1 MNYLA
6 NPTETKAVLQLFG
19 FDIKKKYGQNFLI
32 DENTVRKIVLKA
44 GVTKED
50 TVLEI
55 GPGIGTMTQILC
67 EESKKVV
74 AVEID
79 SKLIP
84 VLSETLSMFDNVTV
98 INEDVLKCDIREI
111 SKVYNEG
118 MALKVVANLPY
129 YITTPIIMGLLENYA
144 DIIESVTVM
153 IQKEVA
159 DRSRNLAF
167 GALHFDNVGANLDFD
182 ASGHHDGHFTNS
194 RHNCTAYQI
203 SHRSSPPTFF
213 SLAASPSRTPEEVE
227 RMQIPRPFCTRGM
240 SPARTKTRRP
250 GLEMRRRPVM
260 AALPFWYLRVILI
273 PPSSTVTSS
282 TYPSCL
288 RMAARDSFIF
298 ERGTFTSLCR
308 AKCALRIRVSM
319 SAIGSVSI

>member
-6 NPTETKAVLQLFG
+6 NPTETKAVLQRFG

-67 EESKKVV
+67 EEAKKVV

-84 VLSETLSMFDNVTV
+84 VLSETLSVFDNVTV
-98 INEDVLKCDIREI
+98 INEDILKCDIREI
-111 SKVYNEG
+111 SKEYNEG
-118 MALKVVANLPY
+118 RELKVVANLPY

-159 DRSRNLAF
+159 DRINARPGTKDY
-167 GALHFDNVGANLDFD
+167 GALTLATKYY
-182 ASGHHDGHFTNS
+182 ASVSKVADVS
-194 RHNCTAYQI
+194 
-203 SHRSSPPTFF
+203 
-213 SLAASPSRTPEEVE
+213 ASCF
-227 RMQIPRPFCTRGM
+227 IPRPNVDSSVIRLDIY
-240 SPARTKTRRP
+240 K
-250 GLEMRRRPVM
+250 ERPVKVKDERLLFKLIR
-260 AALPFWYLRVILI
+260 AAFAQRRKTMVNSISAVTDFSKEEIKEALCLTGKSENIRGEVLSLEEFASLSDIL
-273 PPSSTVTSS
+273 
-282 TYPSCL
+282 C
-288 RMAARDSFIF
+288 
-298 ERGTFTSLCR
+298 
-308 AKCALRIRVSM
+308 
-319 SAIGSVSI
+319 SVSNDTVM

>member
-6 NPTETKAVLQLFG
+6 NPTETKAVLQRFG

-159 DRSRNLAF
+159 DRINARPGTKDY
-167 GALHFDNVGANLDFD
+167 GALTLATEYY
-182 ASGHHDGHFTNS
+182 ASVSKVADVS
-194 RHNCTAYQI
+194 
-203 SHRSSPPTFF
+203 
-213 SLAASPSRTPEEVE
+213 ASCF
-227 RMQIPRPFCTRGM
+227 IPRPNVDSSVIRLDIY
-240 SPARTKTRRP
+240 K
-250 GLEMRRRPVM
+250 ERPVKVRDERLLFKLIRAAFAQRRKTM
-260 AALPFWYLRVILI
+260 VNSVSAVTDFSKEEIKEALCLIGKSENIRGEVLSLEEFAALSDR
-273 PPSSTVTSS
+273 
-282 TYPSCL
+282 
-288 RMAARDSFIF
+288 
-298 ERGTFTSLCR
+298 LC
-308 AKCALRIRVSM
+308 
-319 SAIGSVSI
+319 SVSNDTVM